1 MTLSRILFPALTL
14 LVLCT
19 SGCTDVTF
27 DAPMPLHHRNLHAFP
42 KSLQGSWISTSDDDG
57 KLFILRDHVYMQ
69 EDPLFLSDSTV
80 LRKWDKGYCL
90 SMSSE
95 ESGGRWGLFQA
106 SVNGDS
112 LTILHVTADN
122 AEERQKIQSILGDR
136 VAFIAEEKDEENVDG
151 KDEENVDGKDDE
163 NEEASGPSFFPNEDS
178 IEAAH
183 LSPRN
188 NRQFKA
194 LMAQCTDTLGSYVR
208 TRRTP

>member
-1 MTLSRILFPALTL
+1 MTPSRILFPALAL
-14 LVLCT
+14 LVLC
-19 SGCTDVTF
+19 SAGCTDVTF
-27 DAPMPLHHRNLHAFP
+27 DAPMPLNHRNLHAFP

-57 KLFILRDHVYMQ
+57 KLLILRDHVYMQ
-69 EDPLFLSDSTV
+69 EDPLFLSDSAV
-80 LRKWDKGYCL
+80 LRKWKIGYCL

-95 ESGGRWGLFQA
+95 ESGGRWSVFQA
-106 SVNGDS
+106 SINGDS

-136 VAFIAEEKDEENVDG
+136 VTFIAEEKDEENVDG
-151 KDEENVDGKDDE
+151 KDDE
-163 NEEASGPSFFPNEDS
+163 NEAASGPSFFPNNDS

-194 LMAQCTDTLGSYVR
+194 LMAQCTDTLGSYIR
-208 TRRTP
+208 IKRTP

>member
-1 MTLSRILFPALTL
+1 MTPSRILFPALAL

-19 SGCTDVTF
+19 AGCTDVTF
-27 DAPMPLHHRNLHAFP
+27 DAPMPLHRRNLHAFP
-42 KSLQGSWISTSDDDG
+42 KPLQGSWISTSDDDG

-136 VAFIAEEKDEENVDG
+136 VTFIAEEKDE
-151 KDEENVDGKDDE
+151 E

-208 TRRTP
+208 IRRTP